1 MMDDNPTGRVSIW
14 SVLAKYWNSIVWVL
28 IVFLII
34 WTSVFVA
41 AYDFAEVTNDS
52 ANTGSGPFKKGY
64 YVAVGLAF
72 IKDYASYTIG
82 PVMVLTVIMALAM
95 DGKENLKVTL
105 TRWLREKVEEEQ
117 RARDRAEGR
126 ADGLVEGRAEAN
138 QKWAHWYRR
147 LKEAQEK
154 NEPFDEPPPEL

>member
-41 AYDFAEVTNDS
+41 AYDFAEVANDS
-52 ANTGSGPFKKGY
+52 ADMGSGPFKRGY
-64 YVAVGLAF
+64 YVAVALAF
-72 IKDYASYTIG
+72 VRDYSSYTIG
-82 PVMVLTVIMALAM
+82 PVMVLTVIIALAM

-105 TRWLREKVEEEQ
+105 TRWLREKVEEEEKI
-117 RARDRAEGR
+117 RARAEGK
-126 ADGLVEGRAEAN
+126 AQGLSEAN
-138 QKWAHWYRR
+138 RRWSDWYQRM
-147 LKEAQEK
+147 KQAQE
-154 NEPFDEPPPEL
+154 NNDPFDEPPPDL

>member
-1 MMDDNPTGRVSIW
+1 MERTRE
-14 SVLAKYWNSIVWVL
+14 VLELNRMGSHRSR
-28 IVFLII
+28 
-34 WTSVFVA
+34 TSVFVA
-41 AYDFAEVTNDS
+41 AYDFAEVANDS
-52 ANTGSGPFKKGY
+52 VDTGSGPFKRGY
-64 YVAVGLAF
+64 YVVIVLAF
-72 IKDYASYTIG
+72 VKDYASYTIG

>member
-34 WTSVFVA
+34 WTSAFVA
-41 AYDFAEVTNDS
+41 AYDFAEVANDS
-52 ANTGSGPFKKGY
+52 ADTGSGPFKRGY
-64 YVAVGLAF
+64 YVAIVLAF
-72 IKDYASYTIG
+72 VKDYASYTIG

-117 RARDRAEGR
+117 MIRARAEGR
-126 ADGLVEGRAEAN
+126 SEGRAEGLSEAN
-138 QKWAHWYRR
+138 RKWADWYRK